1 MGKDDL
7 LSVLPACIASS
18 YIQKPFRI
26 KFSTHLFCYILQYIE
41 TKKGNFIDIDTGQV
55 VGEHS
60 GLHKWTVGQRCC
72 LANWKDA
79 YFIFKKDLN
88 TNDIYVV
95 GPLFVYF
102 CTLCRGI

>member
-1 MGKDDL
+1 MNKEIFI
-7 LSVLPACIASS
+7 S
-18 YIQKPFRI
+18 FI
-26 KFSTHLFCYILQYIE
+26 KFQYIE
-41 TKKGNFIDIDTGQV
+41 TRKGNFIDIDTGQV

-95 GPLFVYF
+95 GIIFTLFKF
-102 CTLCRGI
+102 LTCCQKPHRANITFAHTLH

>member
-1 MGKDDL
+1 M
-7 LSVLPACIASS
+7 
-18 YIQKPFRI
+18 
-26 KFSTHLFCYILQYIE
+26 LQYIE
-41 TKKGNFIDIDTGQV
+41 TRKGNFIDIDTGQV

-88 TNDIYVV
+88 TNNIYVV
-95 GPLFVYF
+95 STFGLPFFEYDFTILFK
-102 CTLCRGI
+102 